1 MKTDQTIC
9 LNSKVNGVQPSLED
23 RVYHTGGG
31 STSSNNIIPLQRDG
45 DCLRG
50 YWMYQYP
57 RGVNQGGV
65 LNVDICPTISCSS
78 WQNNCLLIEV
88 IYESDR

>member
-9 LNSKVNGVQPSLED
+9 LNGKVNGVQPSLED

-31 STSSNNIIPLQRDG
+31 GTSSDYEFSLQRNG
-45 DCLRG
+45 DSLRG
-50 YWMYQYP
+50 YRMYQYP
-57 RGVNQGGV
+57 RGVNKGGV
-65 LNVDICPTISCSS
+65 LDVDICPTISCSS

-88 IYESDR
+88 LYESDR

>member
-1 MKTDQTIC
+1 
-9 LNSKVNGVQPSLED
+9 
-23 RVYHTGGG
+23 
-31 STSSNNIIPLQRDG
+31 
-45 DCLRG
+45 
-50 YWMYQYP
+50 MYQYP